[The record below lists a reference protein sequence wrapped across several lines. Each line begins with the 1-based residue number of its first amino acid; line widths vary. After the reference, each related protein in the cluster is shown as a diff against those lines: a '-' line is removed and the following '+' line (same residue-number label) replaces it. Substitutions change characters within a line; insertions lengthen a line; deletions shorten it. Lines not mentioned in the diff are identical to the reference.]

1 MKRVWILSFLV
12 FLCLSCTSNSIY
24 EKPDDLIP
32 KDSMQMI
39 LKDLYLATSAKN
51 IKNKRQQRRFS
62 YIPLVYQKYK
72 IDSTRF
78 KESSLYYT
86 SRIDDYEPMLN
97 AILKTLQEERALFAR
112 QRAVRDSLRQDS
124 IKKVRQ
130 KMNIKNSQ
138 MNVKLDEKTKKKK
151 EQLRLQRKQ

>member
-1 MKRVWILSFLV
+1 MKTFRIFFVLV

-24 EKPDDLIP
+24 KKPDDLIS
-32 KDSMQMI
+32 KDSMKMI
-39 LKDLYLATSAKN
+39 LKDLYLASAAKN

-86 SRIDDYEPMLN
+86 SRIDDYEPMLKEV
-97 AILKTLQEERALFAR
+97 LKLLEDERAMYAK
-112 QRAVRDSLRQDS
+112 QRATRDSIRQDS
-124 IKKVRQ
+124 IKKAR
-130 KMNIKNSQ
+130 KERGLIKKNKP
-138 MNVKLDEKTKKKK
+138 VKKTEKKKK
-151 EQLRLQRKQ
+151 EEQQTRLQKKQ